1 MSSLSSKE
9 KKVAS
14 VRRFKPFGC
23 TVMGTEPAWYQGL
36 STTFYDESHVAWREQ
51 LRSFVETELIPHAD
65 EWDEAGGYPLE
76 LHQRA
81 AAAGVYSLI
90 GKTHCCGKPVD
101 QFHVLVMNDELGRVA
116 SGGLI
121 AALFTAM
128 AISAPIIA
136 QWGTDAMKKHI
147 VPEILAGRKLSAL
160 AVTEPS
166 GGSDVANLHT
176 TAVRDGRG
184 NFVVNGAK
192 KFITGGLYADYL
204 VTAVRTGGAGAG
216 GVSLLLIDGK
226 SAGIRKTRIPT
237 QGWWTSGTALL
248 AFEDVVVPESNLIGQ
263 ENAGFLPIMMNFNQE
278 RFAGICLA
286 VRYMRICIEDSVAF
300 ARRRIIQGRP
310 LIRADLVQAKLARM
324 ISLVEGIHAQSE
336 SLALD
341 IESGAEPRQVG
352 VRTAL
357 LKVAATQAL
366 EVCAREAS
374 QILGGASYQRTGPG
388 ARVERIYREVR
399 VLAIGGGSE
408 EALTLFA
415 ARGAKL

>member
-1 MSSLSSKE
+1 
-9 KKVAS
+9 
-14 VRRFKPFGC
+14 
-23 TVMGTEPAWYQGL
+23 MGTEPSWYQGL
-36 STTFYDESHVAWREQ
+36 STLCYDESHVAWRSI
-51 LRSFVETELIPHAD
+51 LRSFVDSQLIPHAD
-65 EWDEAGGYPLE
+65 QWDEAGSYPRD
-76 LHQRA
+76 LHRRA

-90 GKTHCCGKPVD
+90 GKDSCCGRPVD
-101 QFHVLVMNDELGRVA
+101 QFHILIMNDELGRVA

-128 AISAPIIA
+128 AISAPILA
-136 QWGTDAMKKHI
+136 EWGTADMQSRI
-147 VPEILAGRKLSAL
+147 VPQILSGDKLSAL

-166 GGSDVANLHT
+166 GGSDVANLQT
-176 TAVRDGRG
+176 TAVRDGKG

-204 VTAVRTGGAGAG
+204 VTAVRTGGPGAG
-216 GVSLLLIDGK
+216 GVSLLLIDGD
-226 SAGIRKTRIPT
+226 SPGIRKTRLAT

-248 AFEDVVVPESNLIGQ
+248 AFDDVVVPEANIIGE

-278 RFAGICLA
+278 RFAGVCLA
-286 VRYMRICIEDSVAF
+286 VRYMRICIEDAVTF

-310 LIRADLVQAKLARM
+310 LIKADLVRAKLARM
-324 ISLVEGIHAQSE
+324 ISLVEGIHAQAE
-336 SLALD
+336 QVALD

-374 QILGGASYQRTGPG
+374 QILGGAAYQRTGPG